1 VDAHHPDDRPWIGTH
16 QGTLNVGAMFAPM
29 TAFPLLGGES
39 VVAPLVEPADELT
52 IDEVRR
58 YSRHLI
64 IPDVGM
70 TGQKRLKNA
79 KVLVIGAGGLGSPAL
94 LYLAAAGVGT
104 LGIIDDDVVDESN
117 LQRQVIHGQSDIGRP
132 KVESAASAITEINPH
147 VRTVLHNV
155 RLDTDNVFEIFAD
168 YDLILDGTDNFA
180 TRYLVND
187 AAVILN
193 KPYVWGSIY
202 RFEGQVSVFWAQ
214 EGPQYRDLYPEPPPP
229 GMVPSC
235 AEGGVLGVLC
245 ASIGSIMS
253 TEAIKLIAGIGDPL
267 IGRLMVYDALEMR
280 YSTLKIQRDP
290 NGVIPTELL
299 DDYEAF
305 CGAISDEAAE
315 AAADSTI
322 SVATLDGWLKERNDG
337 GRDFVLVDV
346 RELNEYEINKIPG
359 SVLIPKGEFLNGTAL
374 EKVPSDKQAVLYCK
388 TGMRSAEALA
398 VLKGAGYA
406 DAVHVGGG
414 VVAWVNQIDPSQPAY

>member
-1 VDAHHPDDRPWIGTH
+1 
-16 QGTLNVGAMFAPM
+16 M
-29 TAFPLLGGES
+29 
-39 VVAPLVEPADELT
+39 VAPLVEPADDLT

-104 LGIIDDDVVDESN
+104 LGIVDDDVVDESN

-132 KVESAASAITEINPH
+132 KVESAAASVAETNPF
-147 VRTVLHNV
+147 VTVIQHNV
-155 RLDTDNVFEIFAD
+155 RLDTDNVLEIFAD
-168 YDLILDGTDNFA
+168 YDLIVDGTDNFA

-187 AAVILN
+187 AAVILG

-280 YSTLKIQRDP
+280 YSTLKVQRDP
-290 NGVIPTELL
+290 NGVVPTELL
-299 DDYEAF
+299 ADYEAF

-322 SVATLDGWLKERNDG
+322 SVGTLDGWLKERNDG

-346 RELNEYEINKIPG
+346 REPNEYEINKIPG
-359 SVLIPKGEFLNGTAL
+359 SVLIPKDEFARGNAFEQLD
-374 EKVPSDKQAVLYCK
+374 SDQQVVLYCK
-388 TGMRSAEALA
+388 TGRRSAEVLTA
-398 VLKGAGYA
+398 VKGAGFA

>member
-1 VDAHHPDDRPWIGTH
+1 
-16 QGTLNVGAMFAPM
+16 M
-29 TAFPLLGGES
+29 
-39 VVAPLVEPADELT
+39 VAPLVEPADELT

-117 LQRQVIHGQSDIGRP
+117 LQRQIIHGQSDIGRP
-132 KVESAASAITEINPH
+132 KVESAAASVAETNPF
-147 VRTVLHNV
+147 VKVIQHNV
-155 RLDTDNVFEIFAD
+155 RLDNDNVLEIFAD
-168 YDLILDGTDNFA
+168 YDLIVDGTDNFA

-187 AAVILN
+187 AAVILG

-253 TEAIKLIAGIGDPL
+253 TEAIKLITGIGDPL

-290 NGVIPTELL
+290 NGVVPTELL
-299 DDYEAF
+299 ADYEAF
-305 CGAISDEAAE
+305 CGAISEEAAE

-322 SVATLDGWLKERNDG
+322 SVAHARRMAQGAQRRRTRLRARRRPRAQRVRDQQDPGLG
-337 GRDFVLVDV
+337 AHPQGR
-346 RELNEYEINKIPG
+346 
-359 SVLIPKGEFLNGTAL
+359 
-374 EKVPSDKQAVLYCK
+374 VPQRQRARAAPQRQADVLYCK
-388 TGMRSAEALA
+388 TGARSAEALA